1 MAGRV
6 LRSSNGRFAGSTK
19 GWGKGRKGK
28 GRSKVSG
35 KREVHIL
42 PGGILAVSGPNGPGR
57 RSDAKQIAR
66 GKRNV
71 ATHTAK
77 RAAKTATRRVAINSA
92 KTVAKYAAGTAGA
105 AVLGS
110 VVQARA
116 LKLDRRTTYLIA
128 KANGK
133 RGLVGGAMVGAAVA
147 AVRAPGTFR
156 ASASASAT
164 TGLSNRAAAKIRKAN
179 PKLTKSQSYKLV
191 YKGNSKARK
200 VGKILKGRS
209 SR

>member
-19 GWGKGRKGK
+19 GWRKGIGKSKGK
-28 GRSKVSG
+28 G
-35 KREVHIL
+35 KRVVHIL
-42 PGGILAVSGPNGPGR
+42 PGGVLAVSGPNGPGR
-57 RSDAKQIAR
+57 QSGAKQIAR
-66 GKRNV
+66 AKRNV

-77 RAAKTATRRVAINSA
+77 RAAKTATKRVAINSV

-116 LKLDRRTTYLIA
+116 LKLDGRTTYLIA

-133 RGLVGGAMVGAAVA
+133 RGLVGGAAVGAAVA
-147 AVRAPGTFR
+147 AVRALGTFR

-164 TGLSNRAAAKIRKAN
+164 TGLSNRAAAKLRKAN
-179 PKLTKSQSYKLV
+179 PKLTKSQSYKMV

-200 VGKILKGRS
+200 VGKILRGR
-209 SR
+209 

>member
-19 GWGKGRKGK
+19 GWRKGIGK
-28 GRSKVSG
+28 NGRSV
-35 KREVHIL
+35 KRKD
-42 PGGILAVSGPNGPGR
+42 G
-57 RSDAKQIAR
+57 
-66 GKRNV
+66 V
-71 ATHTAK
+71 ATHTVK
-77 RAAKTATRRVAINSA
+77 RAAKTATKRVAINSV
-92 KTVAKYAAGTAGA
+92 KTVAKYAAATAGA

-110 VVQARA
+110 VVRARA
-116 LKLDRRTTYLIA
+116 LNLDGRTTYLIA

-133 RGLVGGAMVGAAVA
+133 RGLVGGAIVGAGVA

-164 TGLSNRAAAKIRKAN
+164 TGLSNRAAAKLRKAN
-179 PKLTKSQSYKLV
+179 PKLTKSQSYKMV

-200 VGKILKGRS
+200 VGKILRGR
-209 SR
+209 

>member
-19 GWGKGRKGK
+19 GWRKGIGKGKGRKGI
-28 GRSKVSG
+28 G
-35 KREVHIL
+35 K
-42 PGGILAVSGPNGPGR
+42 
-57 RSDAKQIAR
+57 
-66 GKRNV
+66 KRKDGV
-71 ATHTAK
+71 ATHTVK
-77 RAAKTATRRVAINSA
+77 RATKTAAKRVAINSV

-110 VVQARA
+110 VVQAKA
-116 LKLDRRTTYLIA
+116 LKLDNRTTYLIA

-133 RGLVGGAMVGAAVA
+133 RGLVGGAAVGAAVA
-147 AVRAPGTFR
+147 AVRAPGTFK

-164 TGLSNRAAAKIRKAN
+164 TGLSNRAAAKLRKAN
-179 PKLTKSQSYKLV
+179 PKLTKSQSYKMV

-200 VGKILKGRS
+200 IGRVL
-209 SR
+209 RGR

>member
-19 GWGKGRKGK
+19 GWRKGIGRGKSKGRGT
-28 GRSKVSG
+28 RA
-35 KREVHIL
+35 KRT
-42 PGGILAVSGPNGPGR
+42 
-57 RSDAKQIAR
+57 
-66 GKRNV
+66 V
-71 ATHTAK
+71 ATQTAK
-77 RAAKTATRRVAINSA
+77 RAATTASKRVAINSV

-116 LKLDRRTTYLIA
+116 LKLNGRTTYLIA

-133 RGLVGGAMVGAAVA
+133 RGLIGGAVAGAAVA

-164 TGLSNRAAAKIRKAN
+164 TGLSNRAAAKLRKAN
-179 PKLTKSQSYKLV
+179 PKLTKSQSYKMV

-200 VGKILKGRS
+200 VGRILKGR
-209 SR
+209 